1 MPDSNPHSWFAI
13 RVKGNR
19 DQVVSSALSGRG
31 YETFLPTHKDPRS
44 SAKRPPH
51 PGYVL
56 SRLDVL
62 HRVPVLVI
70 PGVVRFVGIGNSP
83 RPIPDEEVE
92 SLRQVAKSGLPVK
105 PEKYFAAGD
114 KVRIESGPLA
124 GTVGTVL
131 DWKSGVFVVPIHFLQ
146 RSVSVRLPAGWL
158 ARSSHDPTR
167 TTDERL
173 STGHR

>member
-44 SAKRPPH
+44 SAKPASSSRVCPFPSRRPT
-51 PGYVL
+51 PGTGFGD
-56 SRLDVL
+56 SW
-62 HRVPVLVI
+62 
-70 PGVVRFVGIGNSP
+70 GCVRFVGIGNSP

-124 GTVGTVL
+124 GTVVPYWTGRVVCS
-131 DWKSGVFVVPIHFLQ
+131 WSRFIFCSGRCPSACRPVGSPA
-146 RSVSVRLPAGWL
+146 LPTI
-158 ARSSHDPTR
+158 RREPR
-167 TTDERL
+167 TNA
-173 STGHR
+173 

>member
-124 GTVGTVL
+124 GTVVPYWTGRVVCS
-131 DWKSGVFVVPIHFLQ
+131 WSRFIFCSGRCPSACRPVGSPD
-146 RSVSVRLPAGWL
+146 LPTI
-158 ARSSHDPTR
+158 RREPR
-167 TTDERL
+167 TNA
-173 STGHR
+173 